1 MGLADYISPDDR
13 YGELVKNVINP
24 PPEQTAQAQAGAQPP
39 PTASPAPG
47 PRPAAVAL
55 TQTPAPGP
63 SPVPAV
69 KPPTPTPTSVT
80 PSGAGPTAV
89 GSPANTWQTN
99 GYRSRFDQAQQGALD
114 AAQVAAATTKRYMDQ
129 SDPAVA
135 NAEIEKKRLALAT
148 PLPTKDP
155 TTGKWLTSA
164 QTVNPQT
171 GEMET
176 INPEKLY
183 KPGIGTRIVRGI
195 DAVRRGG
202 AMGAFDPKDV
212 GGTAYGDPNA
222 NYRAAEAAR
231 QAQAGI
237 LSQQEQANTANWKAT
252 SERLKDQGADVRANA
267 TAFGN
272 VARDETAQ
280 QAAEQKADY
289 NQQVEGV
296 KDKLVGIQQQLADQK
311 ADPLPKTDI
320 ELVMKVASE
329 TDPAKRKMYTQA
341 LQLRRS
347 LKEEGADAA
356 AARANTRNDQTNA
369 RADRAAIDR
378 AGVAKNNAVAKAQ
391 ALLDKV
397 PNSTVNQKAAMD
409 AMQDA
414 QDGYEQELTEHGQTI
429 EHLTVGSDLAWKDPK
444 GNTVSHNQASA
455 PTTTQPAAVTQNP
468 TASANPA
475 KRSEPPTPTT
485 APPSGAAGMRQA
497 KDGKYYYVDGHGR
510 AISAVK

>member
-1 MGLADYISPDDR
+1 MQSM
-13 YGELVKNVINP
+13 
-24 PPEQTAQAQAGAQPP
+24 
-39 PTASPAPG
+39 
-47 PRPAAVAL
+47 
-55 TQTPAPGP
+55 
-63 SPVPAV
+63 
-69 KPPTPTPTSVT
+69 
-80 PSGAGPTAV
+80 
-89 GSPANTWQTN
+89 
-99 GYRSRFDQAQQGALD
+99 DQAQS
-114 AAQVAAATTKRYMDQ
+114 AAAALQNQPSATSLNATLEQRRQ
-129 SDPAVA
+129 SFAAPIPYR
-135 NAEIEKKRLALAT
+135 NQ
-148 PLPTKDP
+148 
-155 TTGKWLTSA
+155 TTGKVLTSA
-164 QTVNPQT
+164 TDPVT
-171 GEMET
+171 GEQ

-222 NYRAAEAAR
+222 NYRAAEAVR
-231 QAQAGI
+231 QAAAGQI
-237 LSQQEQANTANWKAT
+237 SQEEQRNIANEKAD
-252 SERLKDQGADVRANA
+252 SERLGKIGTDLRAVATGYQDVAK
-267 TAFGN
+267 TS
-272 VARDETAQ
+272 TAQ
-280 QAAEQKADY
+280 QTAEQKADY

-391 ALLDKV
+391 ALLDKA
-397 PNSTVNQKAAMD
+397 PNSMVNQKAAMD

-414 QDGYEQELTEHGQTI
+414 QDGYEQELTEHGQTP
-429 EHLTVGSDLAWKDPK
+429 EHLTVGSDLIWRNSK
-444 GNTVSHNQASA
+444 GEQMSRTQPGAQPAQAPA
-455 PTTTQPAAVTQNP
+455 AAPAAVTQNP

>member
-1 MGLADYISPDDR
+1 
-13 YGELVKNVINP
+13 
-24 PPEQTAQAQAGAQPP
+24 
-39 PTASPAPG
+39 
-47 PRPAAVAL
+47 VA
-55 TQTPAPGP
+55 TGYQDVA
-63 SPVPAV
+63 
-69 KPPTPTPTSVT
+69 KTS
-80 PSGAGPTAV
+80 
-89 GSPANTWQTN
+89 
-99 GYRSRFDQAQQGALD
+99 
-114 AAQVAAATTKRYMDQ
+114 
-129 SDPAVA
+129 
-135 NAEIEKKRLALAT
+135 
-148 PLPTKDP
+148 
-155 TTGKWLTSA
+155 
-164 QTVNPQT
+164 
-171 GEMET
+171 
-176 INPEKLY
+176 
-183 KPGIGTRIVRGI
+183 
-195 DAVRRGG
+195 
-202 AMGAFDPKDV
+202 
-212 GGTAYGDPNA
+212 
-222 NYRAAEAAR
+222 
-231 QAQAGI
+231 
-237 LSQQEQANTANWKAT
+237 
-252 SERLKDQGADVRANA
+252 
-267 TAFGN
+267 
-272 VARDETAQ
+272 TAQ
-280 QAAEQKADY
+280 QTAEQKADY

-391 ALLDKV
+391 ALLDKA
-397 PNSTVNQKAAMD
+397 PNIMVNQKAAMD

-414 QDGYEQELTEHGQTI
+414 QDGYEQELTEHGQTP
-429 EHLTVGSDLAWKDPK
+429 EHLTVGSDLIWRNSK
-444 GNTVSHNQASA
+444 GEQMSRTQPGAQPAQAPA
-455 PTTTQPAAVTQNP
+455 AAPAAVTQNP